1 MANINIKHPD
11 EIVDER
17 QSPDDGGSPFFSHY
31 IQQIDDPKSFT
42 GALHTTQMNEATT
55 AILKKKFIEL
65 FALSCIAKD
74 VAFQMK
80 ISLGTVYLWRK
91 NDEKFCKEMD
101 DTRRKYALSVLEDK
115 AMNIVLNSKDP
126 KDHPLLMFMMRS
138 YGRRFFDDK
147 FVEVDT
153 KKNKLRIQIQR
164 SQPKIQLT
172 DEEIDSF
179 LPNGED
185 GDDE

>member
-1 MANINIKHPD
+1 MD
-11 EIVDER
+11 E
-17 QSPDDGGSPFFSHY
+17 
-31 IQQIDDPKSFT
+31 
-42 GALHTTQMNEATT
+42 
-55 AILKKKFIEL
+55 
-65 FALSCIAKD
+65 
-74 VAFQMK
+74 
-80 ISLGTVYLWRK
+80 
-91 NDEKFCKEMD
+91 
-101 DTRRKYALSVLEDK
+101 TRRKYALSVREDK

>member
-1 MANINIKHPD
+1 
-11 EIVDER
+11 
-17 QSPDDGGSPFFSHY
+17 
-31 IQQIDDPKSFT
+31 
-42 GALHTTQMNEATT
+42 
-55 AILKKKFIEL
+55 
-65 FALSCIAKD
+65 
-74 VAFQMK
+74 
-80 ISLGTVYLWRK
+80 
-91 NDEKFCKEMD
+91 
-101 DTRRKYALSVLEDK
+101 
-115 AMNIVLNSKDP
+115 
-126 KDHPLLMFMMRS
+126 MFMMRS